1 MSTVALPGETRIVID
16 NVSWSAYDALVAG
29 TQCAG
34 TRFTY
39 DRGVLEIMSPSLEH
53 ERVKRRLGRMV
64 EMLTFERN
72 IPISSS
78 GSTTL
83 RDVLKQR
90 GLEPDE
96 CYYIAH
102 ERAMRARRIRSGGRP
117 AAGLGD
123 RGESVADSVDKL
135 SIYADLG
142 VPEIWTFADDRL
154 EFYQLQAGETYRATE
169 RSVAFP
175 FLKAADLQ
183 RFLDERHGGLRKR
196 HGRGATAIGSARFPS
211 RTATSRSRRSLP
223 LDLQPELLLDLQ
235 QRLGVPSRVVHG
247 IVRMPCLPQMLEV
260 LPHVL
265 DQTLVERAQV
275 RRLWP
280 KGFWPRKWWKYQL
293 TNCQS
298 KPLLSDTKIG
308 CPRVT
313 ARTQSP
319 NCRMTAAGSSN
330 ASVSSR
336 VNPLTASASGT
347 HFSETGR
354 SLP

>member
-102 ERAMRARRIRSGGRP
+102 ERAMRGRDEFDPAVDPPPDLAIEVNLSRS
-117 AAGLGD
+117 
-123 RGESVADSVDKL
+123 SVDKL

-183 RFLDERHGGLRKR
+183 RFLDERHG
-196 HGRGATAIGSARFPS
+196 AEETAW
-211 RTATSRSRRSLP
+211 TRRYC
-223 LDLQPELLLDLQ
+223 DW
-235 QRLGVPSRVVHG
+235 
-247 IVRMPCLPQMLEV
+247 VREI
-260 LPHVL
+260 
-265 DQTLVERAQV
+265 
-275 RRLWP
+275 P
-280 KGFWPRKWWKYQL
+280 K
-293 TNCQS
+293 
-298 KPLLSDTKIG
+298 
-308 CPRVT
+308 
-313 ARTQSP
+313 
-319 NCRMTAAGSSN
+319 
-330 ASVSSR
+330 
-336 VNPLTASASGT
+336 
-347 HFSETGR
+347 
-354 SLP
+354 